1 MSGSDKVLVFPRA
14 VPGNA
19 EKPVVLHLLNQD
31 YDGQGDVMR
40 PPQKFTI
47 RLRRDLFPE
56 RQFTT
61 ATLHAPS
68 PQSVRLDMRVDT
80 AHIEIDVPELSLWGL
95 IELR

>member
-1 MSGSDKVLVFPRA
+1 M
-14 VPGNA
+14 PGNA

-31 YDGQGDVMR
+31 YDGQGDIMR
-40 PPQKFTI
+40 PPQRFTI